1 MNYLKK
7 LLLLILLPL
16 IITSC
21 ARYEV
26 VDRNIDKETR
36 TISISYKY
44 FQKDKQKIIN
54 QKYNKKYNKWLE
66 AKCGNGGAFES
77 CAPDEIVFTKKA
89 SMIINI
95 LKKSENNGDRN
106 IESST
111 GNQNNSDQNEAPPGG
126 EPGEPGECEGDEG
139 C

>member
-1 MNYLKK
+1 MTYLKK

-26 VDRNIDKETR
+26 VDSNIDKKTR

-44 FQKDKQKIIN
+44 FQKDKQKIVN
-54 QKYNKKYNKWLE
+54 QKFNKKYNKWFE

-89 SMIINI
+89 SMMINF
-95 LKKSENNGDRN
+95 LNKSENNGNRN
-106 IESST
+106 IDQST
-111 GNQNNSDQNEAPPGG
+111 GNQNNLNQNDAPPEG
-126 EPGEPGECEGDEG
+126 EPGEPGECEGDDG